1 MKTKTKLLILC
12 LFSLATLRNANAQA
26 PADIP
31 PVSNKG
37 LKYFGFA
44 AIDDGRTNYA
54 AEISGFANVGQM
66 VVYSPD
72 EALAK
77 RIAAF
82 DRAGVKAIVHIEP
95 ILFERGQAAAPSGAK
110 ACALRAN
117 AEARWGRFVN
127 LNRDMLTLQH
137 VAAVYVFDEP
147 VWNGVSP
154 ADFTR
159 ALKMVKSLLPEL
171 PTAAIE
177 CWRVVNQVMVPTELD
192 WISWDRYDVPDPESD
207 QRWLADLKTVRA
219 ARTRPDQKIVII
231 ANTHWKTY
239 FKDAGVRPADMGA
252 PAASSY
258 RVAASDPDVVALI
271 GYLWPGGIDPAHP
284 GELGA
289 RDLPENVRQIYRQI
303 GQRIIQ
309 KR

>member
-1 MKTKTKLLILC
+1 MNTKTKILLLC
-12 LFSLATLRNANAQA
+12 LLGIASLRNANAQT

-72 EALAK
+72 DALAK

-95 ILFERGQAAAPSGAK
+95 ILFERGHATAPSGAK
-110 ACALRAN
+110 ACVLRSD
-117 AEARWGRFVN
+117 AEARWRHFVN
-127 LNRDMLTLQH
+127 RNKDVLTRKY
-137 VAAVYVFDEP
+137 VAAMYIFDEP
-147 VWNGVSP
+147 AWNGVSR
-154 ADFTR
+154 ADLTR
-159 ALKMVKSLLPEL
+159 ALTMVKSSLPDL
-171 PTAAIE
+171 PTAVIE
-177 CWRVVNQVMVPTELD
+177 AWQVVNQIMIPAELD
-192 WISWDRYDVPDPESD
+192 WVGWDRHDVADPEHD
-207 QRWLADLKTVRA
+207 KRWLADLETVRA

-239 FKDAGVRPADMGA
+239 YKDAGARPADMGA
-252 PAASSY
+252 VAASSY
-258 RVAASDPDVVALI
+258 RIAASDPDVVALI

-284 GELGA
+284 GQLGA
-289 RDLPENVRQIYRQI
+289 RDLPENVRQTYRQI
-303 GQRIIQ
+303 GRQIVQ
-309 KR
+309 NQ

>member
-1 MKTKTKLLILC
+1 MKTKSKILFLC
-12 LFSLATLRNANAQA
+12 LLSLAFLRHANAQA

-37 LKYFGFA
+37 LRYFGFA
-44 AIDDGRTNYA
+44 AIDTGRTSYVD
-54 AEISGFANVGQM
+54 EISGFANVGQM

-72 EALAK
+72 ESLTK

-82 DRAGVKAIVHIEP
+82 DRSGVKAILHIEP
-95 ILFERGQAAAPSGAK
+95 ILFERGQATAPSGAK
-110 ACALRAN
+110 ACLLRSD
-117 AEARWGRFVN
+117 AEARWRRFVA
-127 LNRDMLTLQH
+127 LNKDVLTPQH
-137 VAAVYVFDEP
+137 VAVVYVFDEP

-159 ALKMVKSLLPEL
+159 ALKMVKSALPDL

-192 WISWDRYDVPDPESD
+192 WIGWDRYDVPDPEHD
-207 QRWLADLKTVRA
+207 KRWLADLKTVRT

-239 FKDAGVRPADMGA
+239 FKDAGVRPEDMGA

-289 RDLPENVRQIYRQI
+289 RDLPENVRQTYRQI
-303 GQRIIQ
+303 GRQIIQ
-309 KR
+309 K